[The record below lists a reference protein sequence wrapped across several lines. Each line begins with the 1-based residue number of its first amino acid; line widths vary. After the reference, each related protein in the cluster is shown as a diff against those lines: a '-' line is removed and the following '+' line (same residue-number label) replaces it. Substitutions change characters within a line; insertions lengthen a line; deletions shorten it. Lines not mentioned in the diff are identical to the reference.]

1 MKVAM
6 AMTLDG
12 LLRSLRWKAHDL
24 AENAERR
31 YRTQPRT
38 PLIGEDIPDRAARRM
53 GDQDDDRIS
62 R

>member
-24 AENAERR
+24 AENTERR

-38 PLIGEDIPDRAARRM
+38 TLIGEDIPDRAARRM
-53 GDQDDDRIS
+53 GDQDDDRTS

>member
-24 AENAERR
+24 AENVEHGYRAPTRTKPSVVQTNGRR
-31 YRTQPRT
+31 IRTTEEPSN
-38 PLIGEDIPDRAARRM
+38 DRSGR
-53 GDQDDDRIS
+53 
-62 R
+62 

>member
-24 AENAERR
+24 AENTERR

-38 PLIGEDIPDRAARRM
+38 PLIGEDISDRAARRM
-53 GDQDDDRIS
+53 GDQDDDRTS